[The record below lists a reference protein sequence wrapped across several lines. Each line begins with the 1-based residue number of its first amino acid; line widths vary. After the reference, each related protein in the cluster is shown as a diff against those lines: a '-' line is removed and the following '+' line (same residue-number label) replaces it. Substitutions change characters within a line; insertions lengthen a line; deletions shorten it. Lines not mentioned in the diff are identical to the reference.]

1 MTAMLPKVA
10 VLLAAYQGIRWI
22 AEQVDSILSQRNVS
36 VTLFISV
43 DACPENSVD
52 DGTLAWCQNLA
63 SIRKNVHL
71 LPYGERFGGA
81 GANFFRL
88 LKDVNFSAFDAISLA
103 DQDDVWLPTKLEY
116 ACECIRDGLCQVYSS
131 NVTAFWPDGHQQ
143 LIKKS
148 YPQRRYDHFFEAAG
162 PGCTYVLD
170 QSVAQSLQIF
180 LCEQRE
186 YLSKVALHDWLI
198 YAYCR
203 QQGVAW
209 YIDDQ
214 STMHYRQHAGNQV
227 GVNQGITAYKKRLKQ
242 VASKYYRGQVELISR
257 LVAPE
262 LMPKL
267 QSFWFRLTNV
277 LQCRRRSRD
286 RFALL
291 VMFLLCIY

>member
-1 MTAMLPKVA
+1 MMVTLPNVA

-22 AEQVDSILSQRNVS
+22 AEQVDSILLQRNVS

-43 DACPENSVD
+43 DACSESGIE

-63 SIRKNVHL
+63 NTHENVHL

-88 LKDVNFSAFDAISLA
+88 LTDVDFSKFDAISLA
-103 DQDDVWLPTKLEY
+103 DQDDIWLDTKLEH
-116 ACECIRDGLCQVYSS
+116 ACQCIRDGLCLVYSS
-131 NVTAFWPDGHQQ
+131 NVMAFWPDGRRQ
-143 LIKKS
+143 LVKKS

-170 QSVAQSLQIF
+170 QSVAQPLQRF
-180 LCEQRE
+180 LRE
-186 YLSKVALHDWLI
+186 RREHLNKVALHDWLI

-203 QQGVAW
+203 QQGIAW
-209 YIDDQ
+209 FIDEQ
-214 STMHYRQHAGNQV
+214 STLHYRQHAANQV
-227 GVNQGITAYKKRLKQ
+227 GVNEGISAYKKRLKQ
-242 VASKYYRGQVELISR
+242 VASKYYRGQIEEICA

-262 LMPKL
+262 LTPKL
-267 QSFWFRLTNV
+267 QSFGFRLSNA
-277 LQCRRRSRD
+277 LQCRRRPRD

>member
-22 AEQVDSILSQRNVS
+22 AEQVDSILLQRNVS

-63 SIRKNVHL
+63 SIHDNVHM

-88 LKDVNFSAFDAISLA
+88 LADVDFSEFDAISLA
-103 DQDDVWLPTKLEY
+103 DQDDIWLPTKLEF

-131 NVTAFWPDGHQQ
+131 NVTAFWPDGRQQ

-170 QSVAQSLQIF
+170 QSVAQSLQKF
-180 LCEQRE
+180 LRE
-186 YLSKVALHDWLI
+186 RRAYLNKVALHDWFI

-203 QQGVAW
+203 QQDIAW
-209 YIDDQ
+209 YIDEQ

-227 GVNQGITAYKKRLKQ
+227 GVNEGIAAYKKRLKQ
-242 VASKYYRGQVELISR
+242 VASKYYRGQVEVICR

-267 QSFWFRLTNV
+267 QSVWFRLTNV
-277 LQCRRRSRD
+277 LQCRRRPRD

-291 VMFLLCIY
+291 FMFLLCIY